1 MPINLSWR
9 GDEILAWGKNGR
21 EKQKGKKGG
30 TEFLTNKH
38 FSMET
43 YGERADVSK
52 NIISQ
57 CIHIEYKSLIP
68 HMTLGLNFYSQTF
81 QKIHGERKFFPQQED
96 FFGFA
101 LRYLKRELSRKKG
114 RHFGPSKHS

>member
-9 GDEILAWGKNGR
+9 GDEILARGKNGR

-30 TEFLTNKH
+30 TEFPTNIH

-52 NIISQ
+52 LYTYDFGAKLLFTKISKNS
-57 CIHIEYKSLIP
+57 CLHIEVKTHEVKTHEITVQLTR
-68 HMTLGLNFYSQTF
+68 MRTTVAYS
-81 QKIHGERKFFPQQED
+81 
-96 FFGFA
+96 
-101 LRYLKRELSRKKG
+101 
-114 RHFGPSKHS
+114 

>member
-30 TEFLTNKH
+30 TEFPTNIH

-52 NIISQ
+52 LYTYDFGAKLLFTNI
-57 CIHIEYKSLIP
+57 
-68 HMTLGLNFYSQTF
+68 
-81 QKIHGERKFFPQQED
+81 
-96 FFGFA
+96 
-101 LRYLKRELSRKKG
+101 
-114 RHFGPSKHS
+114 SKNSW